1 MSLYN
6 LYLLGRRKWDKVKEA
21 EVEPRARRKRQ
32 KWSKEEKVEV
42 GQVWCFIGIE
52 ILNDGRMFFALF
64 DASKYLLWCMQ
75 PSFTCHL
82 NYHEITIANNHWF
95 STAD

>member
-64 DASKYLLWCMQ
+64 
-75 PSFTCHL
+75 
-82 NYHEITIANNHWF
+82 
-95 STAD
+95 

>member
-6 LYLLGRRKWDKVKEA
+6 LYLLGRRKKRKRRKWDKVKEV

-52 ILNDGRMFFALF
+52 ILNDGSLGCSLLF
-64 DASKYLLWCMQ
+64 LMLQNIYCGACSLPLRAI
-75 PSFTCHL
+75 L
-82 NYHEITIANNHWF
+82 TIMK
-95 STAD
+95 